1 MFFFFGGG
9 GGMTEKFTCKNG
21 SVAGGATGLGL
32 RWSMDRRRAAAAEPQ
47 HARHAV
53 PNLRAALPLV
63 PGDATGKDTMCLGG
77 S

>member
-1 MFFFFGGG
+1 
-9 GGMTEKFTCKNG
+9 
-21 SVAGGATGLGL
+21 
-32 RWSMDRRRAAAAEPQ
+32 
-47 HARHAV
+47 V